1 MRWLSPSIAASNR
14 GGSCKSS
21 AEPGVTGVKKKKQRP
36 RRDVDPSFHRLLLLA
51 DESPEQRTG
60 SLPGGNVEM
69 WRKTVCLPYGAS
81 VLAIRPVNV
90 ACPLI
95 KGYPHI
101 KALSKE
107 DRPDGEILES
117 SVGAGSGAAWRAVIV

>member
-1 MRWLSPSIAASNR
+1 
-14 GGSCKSS
+14 
-21 AEPGVTGVKKKKQRP
+21 
-36 RRDVDPSFHRLLLLA
+36 
-51 DESPEQRTG
+51 
-60 SLPGGNVEM
+60 M

-117 SVGAGSGAAWRAVIV
+117 SVGAGSGAAWDEESQTMLVIY